1 MALRFRLKGLAETF
15 IEALKCPICG
25 HDGGDEGDQGFS
37 TDFTR
42 VTYQG
47 IVVVICCEKCAHVF
61 IPDGQRNG
69 VINPRR
75 LREAVD
81 RDCVST
87 GQRAYSGKDDV
98 KLEVERLNAAR
109 QDRVH

>member
-15 IEALKCPICG
+15 IEALRCPICG

-37 TDFTR
+37 TDHTR

-47 IVVVICCEKCAHVF
+47 IVVVIGCERCSHVF
-61 IPDGQRNG
+61 IPEGQRNG
-69 VINPRR
+69 VINHRR

-81 RDCVST
+81 RDCLVT
-87 GQRAYSGKDDV
+87 GQRACSGRDEV
-98 KLEVERLNAAR
+98 KLEVERLNAER

>member
-15 IEALKCPICG
+15 VEALKCPICG
-25 HDGGDEGDQGFS
+25 HDGGEDGDQGFA
-37 TDFTR
+37 TDHTR

-47 IVVVICCEKCAHVF
+47 IVVVISCERCSHVF
-61 IPDGQRNG
+61 LPDAQKNG

-81 RDCVST
+81 RDCLVT
-87 GQRAYSGKDDV
+87 GQKPFSGKEDV
-98 KLEVERLNAAR
+98 KIEVERLNAQH

>member
-15 IEALKCPICG
+15 VEALRCPRCG
-25 HDGGDEGDQGFS
+25 HDGGDDGDQGFS
-37 TDFTR
+37 TDHTK

-47 IVVVICCEKCAHVF
+47 IVVVIRCERCAHVF
-61 IPDGQRNG
+61 LPDGQKNG
-69 VINPRR
+69 VINSRR

-81 RDCVST
+81 RDCMVT
-87 GQRAYSGKDDV
+87 GQKPCSGKDEV
-98 KLEVERLNAAR
+98 RVEVERLNAEY

>member
-15 IEALKCPICG
+15 VEALKCPTCG
-25 HDGGDEGDQGFS
+25 HDGGDDGDQGFS
-37 TDFTR
+37 TDHTR

-47 IVVVICCEKCAHVF
+47 IVVVIRCERCSHVF
-61 IPDGQRNG
+61 LPDEQRNG

-81 RDCVST
+81 RDSLVT

-109 QDRVH
+109 LDQVH